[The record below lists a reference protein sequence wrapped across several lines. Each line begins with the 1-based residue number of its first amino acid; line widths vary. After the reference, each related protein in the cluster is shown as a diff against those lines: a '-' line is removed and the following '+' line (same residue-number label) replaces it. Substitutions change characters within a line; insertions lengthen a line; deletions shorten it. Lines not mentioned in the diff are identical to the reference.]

1 MKINY
6 KPHIDGLRAIG
17 VISVI
22 FYHLKISFFNF
33 DLFSGGFLG
42 VDVFFV
48 ISGYLITTIIIN
60 ELNHSN
66 SFSFVNF
73 YLRRARRIL
82 PALYLVMLVSI
93 PVALIFLRPAELVNY
108 SNSILYTLI
117 FLSNFF
123 FYNSTT
129 DYGAELSL
137 EIPFLHTWTLS
148 VEEQFYLLFP
158 IFLFFVYKFFKEKLF
173 IFLSIVAISSLLF
186 AHWAH
191 FDHPLFNFYFSFSRA
206 WELLAGSLVAYIKL
220 KKKREHHRFLKEVC
234 PFAGIFSIFFSIFFF
249 STELTHP
256 SFFTLF
262 AVIGTCLVIF
272 YTDKPSI
279 VYKCLS
285 INYMVFIGLISY
297 SLYIW
302 HYPVLSFVKIQ
313 EFGFDNLI
321 TKIVILMFV
330 FFLSVLSYFFVEK
343 IFRNKEIISTKVF
356 IVNIFLITITFII
369 LIMWVYKTNGLS
381 SRFLVSGVNVDN
393 YLYAKKAI
401 SHQNK
406 IKNNNIFNTDNK
418 KIKILIIGNSHAEDT
433 MMLLKNTRYL
443 LNNYEFALERIQ
455 VDNFY
460 NKIKFKE
467 LSKNFLDADVLF
479 FSTKWFD
486 TDIAVLPKLIFN
498 LKSYDK
504 KIILSTNTPEFSV
517 KKIKF
522 KNINLT
528 NISSYSEFIIRNKRI
543 PTKDDLIN
551 LEKKYYHDYKSNN
564 RIGKI
569 NTYLLEFANKN
580 NIKILDKVDYI
591 CDVKNYFCDVLTD
604 KNELIV
610 YDHSH
615 YSVEGTKYLAKKI
628 KQLNWFQI
636 N

>member
-6 KPHIDGLRAIG
+6 KPQIDGLRTIA

-22 FYHLKISFFNF
+22 FYHLQISIFNF
-33 DLFSGGFLG
+33 NLFSGGFLG

-48 ISGYLITTIIIN
+48 ISGYLITTIVIK

-66 SFSFVNF
+66 GFSFVNF
-73 YLRRARRIL
+73 YLKRARRIL
-82 PALYLVMLVSI
+82 PALYLVILVSI
-93 PVALIFLRPAELVNY
+93 PVALTFLRPAELVNY
-108 SNSILYTLI
+108 SNSIFYTLI

-129 DYGAELSL
+129 YYGAEQSL

-158 IFLFFVYKFFKEKLF
+158 IFLFFFYKFFKKKIFISLF
-173 IFLSIVAISSLLF
+173 IISISSLLF

-206 WELLAGSLVAYIKL
+206 WEFLAGSLVAYLEL
-220 KKKREHHRFLKEVC
+220 KKNIRHKFLKEVC
-234 PFAGIFSIFFSIFFF
+234 PFVGLFSIFLSIFFF
-249 STELTHP
+249 SSELTHP

-262 AVIGTCLVIF
+262 VVIGTCLVIL
-272 YTDKPSI
+272 YTDKSSS

-302 HYPVLSFVKIQ
+302 HYPILSFVKIL
-313 EFGFDNLI
+313 EFDFDNLI
-321 TKIVILMFV
+321 IKIAIIVLV
-330 FFLSVLSYFFVEK
+330 FFLSVLSYFTVEK

-356 IVNIFLITITFII
+356 VVNIFLISITFIFI
-369 LIMWVYKTNGLS
+369 IMWVYKTNGFS

-401 SHQNK
+401 SYQNK
-406 IKNNNIFNTDNK
+406 IKKNNVFNTDNK
-418 KIKILIIGNSHAEDT
+418 KIKVLVIGNSHAEDT
-433 MMLLKNTRYL
+433 MMLLKNTQYL
-443 LNNYEFALERIQ
+443 LNNFEFALERTQ

-486 TDIAVLPKLIFN
+486 TDIAVLEKLILN

-517 KKIKF
+517 NKIKF

-528 NISSYSEFIIRNKRI
+528 NISSYSEFIIRNKST

-551 LEKKYYHDYKSNN
+551 LEKKYYQDYKSNN
-564 RIGKI
+564 RIEKI
-569 NTYLLEFANKN
+569 NSYLLEFANKN
-580 NIKILDKVDYI
+580 NIKILDKADYI

-604 KNELIV
+604 KKELIV

-615 YSVEGTKYLAKKI
+615 YSVEGVKYLAKKI
-628 KQLNWFQI
+628 TQLNWFQI

>member
-6 KPHIDGLRAIG
+6 KPQIDGLRTIA

-22 FYHLKISFFNF
+22 FYHLQISIFNF
-33 DLFSGGFLG
+33 HLFSGGFLG
-42 VDVFFV
+42 VDIFFV
-48 ISGYLITTIIIN
+48 ISGYLITTIIIK

-66 SFSFVNF
+66 GFSFVNF

-82 PALYLVMLVSI
+82 PALYLVILVSI
-93 PVALIFLRPAELVNY
+93 PVALTFLRPAELVNY
-108 SNSILYTLI
+108 SNSIFYTLI

-129 DYGAELSL
+129 YYGAEQSL

-158 IFLFFVYKFFKEKLF
+158 IFLFFIYKFFKKKLF
-173 IFLSIVAISSLLF
+173 ISLCIIAISSLLF

-206 WELLAGSLVAYIKL
+206 WEFLAGSLVAYL
-220 KKKREHHRFLKEVC
+220 EFKKNTHHKFLKEVC
-234 PFAGIFSIFFSIFFF
+234 PFVGLILIFLSIFFF

-272 YTDKPSI
+272 YTDKSSS

-302 HYPVLSFVKIQ
+302 HYPILSFIKIL
-313 EFGFDNLI
+313 EFDFDNLT
-321 TKIVILMFV
+321 TKIGIIVLV
-330 FFLSVLSYFFVEK
+330 FFLSVLSYFIVEK

-356 IVNIFLITITFII
+356 VVNVFLISITFIFI
-369 LIMWVYKTNGLS
+369 IMWVYKTNGFS

-401 SHQNK
+401 SYQNK
-406 IKNNNIFNTDNK
+406 IKKNNVFNTDNK
-418 KIKILIIGNSHAEDT
+418 KTKVLIIGNSHAEDT
-433 MMLLKNTRYL
+433 MMLLKNTGYL
-443 LNNYEFALERIQ
+443 LNNFEFALERTQ

-486 TDIAVLPKLIFN
+486 SDIAVLEKLILN
-498 LKSYDK
+498 LKSYNK

-522 KNINLT
+522 KNINLI
-528 NISSYSEFIIRNKRI
+528 NISSYSEFIIRNKSI

-551 LEKKYYHDYKSNN
+551 LEKRYYQDYKSNN
-564 RIGKI
+564 RIEKI
-569 NTYLLEFANKN
+569 NSNLIEFANKN
-580 NIKILDKVDYI
+580 NIKILNKADYI

-604 KNELIV
+604 KKELIV

-615 YSVEGTKYLAKKI
+615 YSVEGVKYLAKKI
-628 KQLNWFQI
+628 TQLNWFQI